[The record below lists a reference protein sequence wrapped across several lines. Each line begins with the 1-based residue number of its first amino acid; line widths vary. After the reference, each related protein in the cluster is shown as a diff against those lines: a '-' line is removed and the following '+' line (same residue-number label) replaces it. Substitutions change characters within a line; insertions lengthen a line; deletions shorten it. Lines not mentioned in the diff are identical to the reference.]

1 MKALAFYAQALD
13 NSSSDTMLNE
23 NSEIV
28 TLSEQRQKTL
38 SSISQVTADGKLA
51 ASGDGWKIFHLKNY
65 FVAQIITS
73 ESDSLGRA
81 APIVCLIDSQNN
93 HDDVDVD
100 VDIPMKAFLSKIDRT
115 VDTQRLDELLQNLRM
130 YQKKKSHSDSL
141 AGSMSWIQRIISW
154 IVSIIY
160 SRH

>member
-13 NSSSDTMLNE
+13 NRSSDTMLNE
-23 NSEIV
+23 NSEIISV
-28 TLSEQRQKTL
+28 LEQRQKTL
-38 SSISQVTADGKLA
+38 SKISHVTADGKLA

-93 HDDVDVD
+93 HDDFDVD
-100 VDIPMKAFLSKIDRT
+100 VQMKTFLSRVNRT
-115 VDTQRLDELLQNLRM
+115 VDAPRLDELLQNLRIH
-130 YQKKKSHSDSL
+130 QKKRSQRDSL
-141 AGSMSWIQRIISW
+141 AGTTRWIQEIISW
-154 IVSIIY
+154 IVRFIR

>member
-13 NSSSDTMLNE
+13 NRSSDTMLNE
-23 NSEIV
+23 NSEIISV
-28 TLSEQRQKTL
+28 SEQRQKTL
-38 SSISQVTADGKLA
+38 SKISHVTADGKLA

-93 HDDVDVD
+93 HDDFDVD
-100 VDIPMKAFLSKIDRT
+100 VQMKTFLSRVNRT
-115 VDTQRLDELLQNLRM
+115 VDAPRLDELLQNLRIH
-130 YQKKKSHSDSL
+130 QKISTRFFGRNHEMDPRNNQLDS
-141 AGSMSWIQRIISW
+141 
-154 IVSIIY
+154 
-160 SRH
+160 

>member
-13 NSSSDTMLNE
+13 NRSSDTMLNE
-23 NSEIV
+23 NSEIISV
-28 TLSEQRQKTL
+28 SEQRQKTL
-38 SSISQVTADGKLA
+38 SKISHVTADGKLA
-51 ASGDGWKIFHLKNY
+51 ASGDGWKIFHLKSY

-93 HDDVDVD
+93 HDDFDVN
-100 VDIPMKAFLSKIDRT
+100 VQMKTFLSRVNRT
-115 VDTQRLDELLQNLRM
+115 VDAPRLDELLQNLRTH
-130 YQKKKSHSDSL
+130 QKKRSQRDSL
-141 AGSMSWIQRIISW
+141 AGATSWIQEIISW
-154 IVSIIY
+154 IVRFIR